1 MQHKISARGAP
12 KPAIQDLRCVHLS
25 IHQDVERVLDRLGIV
40 PPRSL
45 QKADLDHPFD
55 RLACR

>member
-1 MQHKISARGAP
+1 MQHKP

-25 IHQDVERVLDRLGIV
+25 IHQDVERALYRLGIV

-45 QKADLDHPFD
+45 QKVDLDHPFD